1 MPINDANDPASH
13 CLGLNQPFH
22 TSFEYGQSPR
32 SYTNSVDLSTISP
45 TPPTETLNFEG
56 AFENLF
62 KLAKFDPAA
71 VALCKDI
78 DLPMVPP
85 FDAGLLSY
93 LLRLEAIGRLN
104 EWPCLFGQGN
114 SFVLHLIDKMEGRVV
129 FPEDS
134 ENERVIWDQRRKESS
149 AWLKTK
155 TRRPQRDWGRDW
167 DDPDRLGYRS
177 EKIRLDGKVLS
188 RH

>member
-22 TSFEYGQSPR
+22 ASLEYGKGSR
-32 SYTNSVDLSTISP
+32 ACTNSVGLSTISP

-62 KLAKFDPAA
+62 KLAKFDPTA

-78 DLPMVPP
+78 DLPMIPP
-85 FDAGLLSY
+85 FHAGLLSY
-93 LLRLEAIGRLN
+93 LLRLEALGRLN
-104 EWPCLFGQGN
+104 DWPCLFGQGN
-114 SFVLHLIDKMEGRVV
+114 SFVLHLIDKMQGRVV

-134 ENERVIWDQRRKESS
+134 ENEKVIWDKRRKETS
-149 AWLKTK
+149 AWLKAK
-155 TRRPQRDWGRDW
+155 IRRPQRD
-167 DDPDRLGYRS
+167 
-177 EKIRLDGKVLS
+177 
-188 RH
+188 

>member
-13 CLGLNQPFH
+13 CLGLIQPFH
-22 TSFEYGQSPR
+22 TSFEYGHASR
-32 SYTNSVDLSTISP
+32 VYTNSVVLPTISP
-45 TPPTETLNFEG
+45 TPPTGSLNFEA
-56 AFENLF
+56 AFEYLF
-62 KLAKFDPAA
+62 KLAKCDPAA

-104 EWPCLFGQGN
+104 EWPCLFGQGT
-114 SFVLHLIDKMEGRVV
+114 SFVIHLIDKMQGRIM

-134 ENERVIWDQRRKESS
+134 ENEKVIWDQRRKGTS
-149 AWLKTK
+149 T
-155 TRRPQRDWGRDW
+155 
-167 DDPDRLGYRS
+167 
-177 EKIRLDGKVLS
+177 
-188 RH
+188 

>member
-13 CLGLNQPFH
+13 CLGLIQPFH
-22 TSFEYGQSPR
+22 TSFEYGQASR
-32 SYTNSVDLSTISP
+32 AFTNSVTLPTISQ
-45 TPPTETLNFEG
+45 TPPTETFNFEG
-56 AFENLF
+56 AFEHLF
-62 KLAKFDPAA
+62 KLAKFDPTA

-114 SFVLHLIDKMEGRVV
+114 SFVMHLIDKMHGRVE

-134 ENERVIWDQRRKESS
+134 ENEKAIWDQRRKETG
-149 AWLKTK
+149 AWLKAK
-155 TRRPQRDWGRDW
+155 LRQPQRG
-167 DDPDRLGYRS
+167 
-177 EKIRLDGKVLS
+177 
-188 RH
+188 

>member
-1 MPINDANDPASH
+1 MPIIDPNDPASH

-22 TSFEYGQSPR
+22 TSFEYGQGTR
-32 SYTNSVDLSTISP
+32 TYTNSVDLLTISP

-71 VALCKDI
+71 VALCKAI

-85 FDAGLLSY
+85 FDTGLLLY
-93 LLRLEAIGRLN
+93 LLRLEAIERLN
-104 EWPCLFGQGN
+104 HWPCLFGQNN
-114 SFVLHLIDKMEGRVV
+114 SFVLHLIDKMQGRVV

-134 ENERVIWDQRRKESS
+134 ENEKMIWDQRRKETS
-149 AWLKTK
+149 AWLMAKM
-155 TRRPQRDWGRDW
+155 
-167 DDPDRLGYRS
+167 RS
-177 EKIRLDGKVLS
+177 QHSK
-188 RH
+188 

>member
-114 SFVLHLIDKMEGRVV
+114 SLVLHLIDKMEGRVV

-134 ENERVIWDQRRKESS
+134 ENERVIWDQRRKESTGTIS
-149 AWLKTK
+149 LENERK
-155 TRRPQRDWGRDW
+155 
-167 DDPDRLGYRS
+167 
-177 EKIRLDGKVLS
+177 DGSLE
-188 RH
+188 